1 MDRHLTRR
9 DKDAEGAY
17 LSSVAAATAVT
28 KETLA
33 LFVEYG
39 VEPVIESSVR
49 TAKEMEEATAML
61 MAPADEDAAG
71 STEAGGAGGK
81 ANVGGE
87 GAASVEGSA
96 AGRGAEEVQSGGGQK
111 RPHNEAGDVLR
122 PLRHSST
129 TPPLSVARQM

>member
-1 MDRHLTRR
+1 MYRKKKNGTCLG

-49 TAKEMEEATAML
+49 TAKEMEQATAML
-61 MAPADEDAAG
+61 MAPAEDAA
-71 STEAGGAGGK
+71 TEAGGAGGK

-111 RPHNEAGDVLR
+111 RPHNAGDVLR
-122 PLRHSST
+122 PLRHPST